1 MPTSQNSAIRAT
13 AHEVLPRWLGPVL
26 LAVAVTAAG
35 TPTTRAHAEDS
46 LLTWIVKS
54 ISDDHGEVIQA
65 STLQVP
71 QEGTPLATGQQ
82 ISTKAGQHMVLV
94 NGRDLV
100 EVSPNSTVTIGDD
113 DAMTPEA
120 NVNIVSGTIHVEVGK
135 RQPGQS
141 FSVGAPYLVA
151 TVKGTQFDVNSS
163 SAGSSVTVTEGVVAV
178 TSIASQGVVDVT
190 PGNTAIV
197 NRRTTGAPSV
207 VPTPASGSGGI
218 FAPDGSMDSAS
229 ANTGSGDDGSSGSGS
244 GGGSG
249 GGNSS
254 GGTSGGS
261 GGGSGGGTEG
271 GSESGGSGS
280 GSGTGSGSG
289 GGLGDAVGGATGAVG
304 GAIGGATGAVG
315 GAVGGAADAAGGAVS
330 GAADAVGGAIGGS
343 LGDTVSGAGEAV
355 GGAVS
360 GVGGAVGGAVGGLG
374 GAVGGAVGGVGGAL
388 GGALG
393 GLGGSR

>member
-1 MPTSQNSAIRAT
+1 MSGSQNSALRS
-13 AHEVLPRWLGPVL
+13 AHDALPHWLGPVL

-35 TPTTRAHAEDS
+35 APSTRAHADDS

-54 ISDDHGEVIQA
+54 ISDDRGQVIQA

-71 QEGTPLATGQQ
+71 QEGAPLVAGQQ
-82 ISTKAGQHMVLV
+82 ISTRAGQHMVLV

-100 EVSPNSTVTIGDD
+100 EVSPNSTITIGDN

-178 TSIASQGVVDVT
+178 TSIAGRGVVDVT

-197 NRRTTGAPSV
+197 NRRTTGSPSV
-207 VPTPASGSGGI
+207 VPTPASGPGGI
-218 FAPDGSMDSAS
+218 FAGGTMDSAS
-229 ANTGSGDDGSSGSGS
+229 ATTGNNINSGSGNDFGGAGSGGGNSGSGSGGSASGSSGSGGSASGGSGSSGSGS
-244 GGGSG
+244 SGSG
-249 GGNSS
+249 G
-254 GGTSGGS
+254 
-261 GGGSGGGTEG
+261 
-271 GSESGGSGS
+271 
-280 GSGTGSGSG
+280 G
-289 GGLGDAVGGATGAVG
+289 GGLGDAAGAVG
-304 GAIGGATGAVG
+304 GAVGGATGAVG
-315 GAVGGAADAAGGAVS
+315 GAVGGAAG
-330 GAADAVGGAIGGS
+330 AVGGAVGGVAGAVGGAVGGS
-343 LGDTVSGAGEAV
+343 VGDTVSGAGEAV

-360 GVGGAVGGAVGGLG
+360 GVGGAVGGVVGGLG

-388 GGALG
+388 GGLG
-393 GLGGSR
+393 GNK